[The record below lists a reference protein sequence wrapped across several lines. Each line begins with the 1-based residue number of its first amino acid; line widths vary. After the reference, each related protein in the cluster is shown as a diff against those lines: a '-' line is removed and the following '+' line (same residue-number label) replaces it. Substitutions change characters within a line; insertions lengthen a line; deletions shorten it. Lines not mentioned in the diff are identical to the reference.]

1 MKVYVIVEHYDR
13 GSDEVNIHGVY
24 SSYGHAMDAIKSSYP
39 GYGPDPEDFIGE
51 DMPTDL
57 SDIWLYADPSDASY
71 SDRVMIAEQEL
82 NPKERG

>member
-1 MKVYVIVEHYDR
+1 MKVFVITEHYDR
-13 GSDEVNIHGVY
+13 GSDEVSIHGVY

-39 GYGPDPEDFIGE
+39 GYGPCLEDFIGE

-57 SDIWLYADPSDASY
+57 TGVWLYSDPEDSY
-71 SDRVMIAEQEL
+71 SNRVKISEHEV